1 MDSITSPSASYD
13 EFDLDVSIVDAGL
26 VVTGADSD
34 ECTSD
39 NCTGTDDS
47 AGVTC

>member
-1 MDSITSPSASYD
+1 MDSITSPTTTYD
-13 EFDLDVSIVDAGL
+13 EFDLDVSIVEAGL
-26 VVTGADSD
+26 VVAGIGSE

-39 NCTGTDDS
+39 NCTGTGDS

>member
-1 MDSITSPSASYD
+1 MQPSAETEYA
-13 EFDLDVSIVDAGL
+13 EFDLDLSIVA
-26 VVTGADSD
+26 TGVPATGFGSED
-34 ECTSD
+34 CTSD

>member
-1 MDSITSPSASYD
+1 MQPSTATEHT
-13 EFDLDVSIVDAGL
+13 EFDLDLSIVATG
-26 VVTGADSD
+26 VTAVGFDSE